1 MWNCTELKR
10 SVNLLKSI
18 LSSTIRS
25 KHNWIIYLSKNNNSH
40 CIKTY
45 GALLPLRCNNVP
57 IEQCCCSNKFE
68 NVKMFST
75 TVVLAKSKDRGKDKK
90 KLTHKKNIDLREMED
105 VINVEKLTSQLEK
118 TMDRLKENYIKNVS
132 LRSAAGAIEELPV
145 TLDGTQYLLQELVQI
160 TRTSK
165 LVTLNASAFPQYIP
179 NIIQVLSKNQMNLN
193 PQQDGTV
200 IYIPIPKVTKEYR
213 ENLSKS
219 AKSFFIKCRDDIKD
233 IRTQY
238 VKKVKNVDKLPQDVS
253 LRVQGYIEVFT
264 NQYIEKAEK
273 ILETK
278 QKELMGD

>member
-1 MWNCTELKR
+1 MWKCTELKR
-10 SVNLLKSI
+10 SVNLIKSI
-18 LSSTIRS
+18 LSSIMRS
-25 KHNWIIYLSKNNNSH
+25 KHNWLIYLPKNNISH
-40 CIKTY
+40 YPETY
-45 GALLPLRCNNVP
+45 RTLLPLQHSN
-57 IEQCCCSNKFE
+57 IHSEQYHCSNKFE

-75 TVVLAKSKDRGKDKK
+75 TIVLAKSKDRGKDKK
-90 KLTHKKNIDLREMED
+90 KTTHKKNIDIQEMKE
-105 VINVEKLTSQLEK
+105 VINVEKLTLQLEK
-118 TMDRLKENYIKNVS
+118 TMDKLKENYIKYVS
-132 LRSAAGAIEELPV
+132 VRSAAGAIEELPI
-145 TLDGTQYLLQELVQI
+145 TLDGTRYLLQELVQI

-165 LVTLNASAFPQYIP
+165 LVTLNASAFSQYIP

-238 VKKVKNVDKLPQDVS
+238 IKKVKNIDKLPQDAS

>member
-25 KHNWIIYLSKNNNSH
+25 KHNWIIYLSKNNISH

-45 GALLPLRCNNVP
+45 GVLLPLRYNNVP
-57 IEQCCCSNKFE
+57 IEQCYCFNKFE
-68 NVKMFST
+68 NVKLFST

-118 TMDRLKENYIKNVS
+118 TMNWLKENYIKNVS

-145 TLDGTQYLLQELVQI
+145 ALDGTQYLLQELVQI

-238 VKKVKNVDKLPQDVS
+238 IKKVKNVDKLPQDVS

>member
-1 MWNCTELKR
+1 MWNCTELKY

-18 LSSTIRS
+18 LFSIRS
-25 KHNWIIYLSKNNNSH
+25 KHDWIIYLPKNNISH
-40 CIKTY
+40 CAKTY
-45 GALLPLRCNNVP
+45 GALLQLRHSNVH
-57 IEQCCCSNKFE
+57 IEQWYCSNKFE

-75 TVVLAKSKDRGKDKK
+75 TIISAKSKDRGKDKK
-90 KLTHKKNIDLREMED
+90 KSATNKNIDFREMED
-105 VINVEKLTSQLEK
+105 VISVEKLTSQLEK

-193 PQQDGTV
+193 PQQDGTI

-219 AKSFFIKCRDDIKD
+219 AKSFFIRCRDDIKD

-238 VKKVKNVDKLPQDVS
+238 VKKVKNVDKLPHDIS

-264 NQYIEKAEK
+264 SQYIEKAEK

-278 QKELMGD
+278 QKELKGD